1 MKGWLIIRK
10 DIVLKIHCIEKRRR
24 RMLRKLNNEELE
36 RICQIYRDNRIN
48 VKIAKLDNKGLN
60 GFSCKKILLDGE

>member
-1 MKGWLIIRK
+1 
-10 DIVLKIHCIEKRRR
+10 
-24 RMLRKLNNEELE
+24 MLRKLNNEELE